1 MKVVYF
7 SFSGNV
13 RRFIKK
19 AEITNTMEITQNN
32 CTEKIEEPFKIGRAH
47 V

>member
-13 RRFIKK
+13 RRFIKR
-19 AEITNTMEITQNN
+19 AEIENAMEITSDN
-32 CTEKIEEPFKIGRAH
+32 
-47 V
+47 